1 MKLWEEIP
9 FSLDEREVVITSA
22 GDAACC
28 IGGKSEMST
37 VFRCIISQDSVSFCS
52 SMDYPGAKLPEI
64 AQKMPFPSEFG
75 LSRSQHSA
83 IFGAGTVQI
92 RLFIRF

>member
-52 SMDYPGAKLPEI
+52 SMIRTTPVNIFSWMVMIAKMGAIKPNVHE
-64 AQKMPFPSEFG
+64 PDSTP
-75 LSRSQHSA
+75 
-83 IFGAGTVQI
+83 
-92 RLFIRF
+92 